1 MEQGRNRCRS
11 DVDVP
16 AYRPNSDFSLDR
28 RTPAVAIL
36 TAILNTLI
44 VLTCLFLICLI
55 LIQRGKGGG
64 LAGAFGGVGGSS
76 AFGTKSGDVFTR
88 VTMVVASVW
97 IILSMILVVLYN
109 QGGQSAWGT
118 DSNVEVSKEIAPKS
132 SKGKAK
138 AGVPGAPKPAEGT
151 GGASSP
157 VTVPPIP
164 DAPTSTPASSK

>member
-1 MEQGRNRCRS
+1 
-11 DVDVP
+11 
-16 AYRPNSDFSLDR
+16 
-28 RTPAVAIL
+28 VAIL

-76 AFGTKSGDVFTR
+76 AFGTKAGDVFTR

-97 IILSMILVVLYN
+97 IVLSMILVVLYN

-118 DSNVEVSKEIAPKS
+118 DSNVEISKEIAPKS
-132 SKGKAK
+132 TKGKTK
-138 AGVPGAPKPAEGT
+138 AGVPVAPKPIEGT

-157 VTVPPIP
+157 VTLPPIP
-164 DAPTSTPASSK
+164 DSPTSTPAPSK